1 MNIPVMKIEIWS
13 DIVCPF
19 CYIGKRK
26 FEKAL
31 SQFKDKDQI
40 EIEWKSFQLSP
51 DKKTESDKSVYQFLA
66 EHKGLSLEVAKSM
79 SAQVTNSARQVGLE
93 YDFDKAIPANSFNAH
108 RLLHLAKLH
117 DLQDQA
123 EEVLFKAYFTEGK
136 NIDDI
141 PTLVQFGTDLGL
153 DATEVKNMLDS
164 HQYASEVQQDIKE
177 AQYLGLRSVPSFVF
191 DRKALV
197 AGAQDSQLF
206 LEVLEKTFAEWQ
218 REVTAK

>member
-1 MNIPVMKIEIWS
+1 MKIEIWS

-51 DKKTESDKSVYQFLA
+51 DKKTEPDKSVYQFLA
-66 EHKGLSLEVAKSM
+66 DHKGISLEVAKSM

-108 RLLHLAKLH
+108 RLLHLAKQY

-123 EEVLFKAYFTEGK
+123 EEVLFKAYFSEGK

-164 HQYASEVQQDIKE
+164 HQYAPEVQQDIEE

-191 DRKALV
+191 DRKYLI

-218 REVTAK
+218 KVITAESR

>member
-1 MNIPVMKIEIWS
+1 MKIEIWS

-51 DKKTESDKSVYQFLA
+51 DKKTEPDKSVYQYLA
-66 EHKGLSLEVAKSM
+66 EHKGISLEVAKSM
-79 SAQVTNSARQVGLE
+79 SAQVTHTARQVGLK

-108 RLLHLAKLH
+108 RLLHLAKHH

-123 EEVLFKAYFTEGK
+123 EEIIFKAYFTDGK

-153 DATEVKNMLDS
+153 NANEVKNMLDS
-164 HQYASEVQQDIKE
+164 DQYASEVQQDIQE

-218 REVTAK
+218 QEVTAK

>member
-1 MNIPVMKIEIWS
+1 MKIEIWS

-26 FEKAL
+26 FENAL

-51 DKKTESDKSVYQFLA
+51 DKKTAPDKSVYQYLA
-66 EHKGLSLEVAKSM
+66 EHKGMSLDVAKSM
-79 SAQVTNSARQVGLE
+79 SAQVTDAARKVGLD
-93 YDFDKAIPANSFNAH
+93 YDFDKAIPANTFNAH
-108 RLLHLAKLH
+108 RFLHLAKRH
-117 DLQDQA
+117 GLQDPA
-123 EEVLFKAYFTEGK
+123 EEVLFKAYFTDGK

-141 PTLVQFGTDLGL
+141 PTLVELGKELGL
-153 DATEVKNMLDS
+153 DVNEVKTVLESD
-164 HQYASEVQQDIKE
+164 QYAAEVNQDITE

-197 AGAQDSQLF
+197 AGAQDSKLF
-206 LEVLEKTFAEWQ
+206 LEVLEKTFAEWEKDKEQ
-218 REVTAK
+218 